1 MNNIYGGMLDG
12 QRLYEEDQR
21 QKKQWE
27 VEQAVRAINLDYRQ
41 QALPFQ
47 IEALGLANESTGL
60 NNDFS
65 RQINPYKVDYQ
76 QILNEGGRIANDLS
90 RFTYETTRDDRPIT
104 RQALIFDTN
113 AKWLNNRGKEI
124 SNAEAAA
131 SAPFNIQK
139 KMQDNERDW
148 FNNQKLAIN
157 LGNDQF
163 MVPYDRAKVVMDY
176 DEARMKHDTNVATYP
191 DQRRAAEADAK
202 AKARESE
209 QSYDIQG
216 VNNAFRRAFVTKNY
230 GELGQ
235 QLSHMLDDDVIIQPQ
250 QDGTIAVSSQG
261 QQAKF
266 SSLDDLYRRV
276 LMKQE
281 EAKKQNEPW
290 QSAGNGYALN
300 RSTGEGKQIYQ
311 APQKQQQIP
320 INTTA
325 IGGLVEQYV
334 GTLGLDMSAADKQM
348 LQSDIQAGP
357 TGFMRQGDSPSL
369 AVRKAYD
376 QLVPSLGK
384 DSNWFGLN
392 SLDTYKGGGALDMS
406 KAPTPT
412 PSPAPSGAL
421 DMGQSMT
428 NGISVG
434 TVVQGYR
441 FKGGNPK
448 DPSAWELAK

>member
-1 MNNIYGGMLDG
+1 MNSIYGGMLDG

-21 QKKQWE
+21 RQKQWE
-27 VEQAVRAINLDYRQ
+27 VEQGIRALDLDFNQ
-41 QALPFQ
+41 QALPFKV
-47 IEALGLANESTGL
+47 EALSLINDGTRL
-60 NNDFS
+60 NNDFA

-76 QILNEGGRIANDLS
+76 QILNEGGRIGNDS
-90 RFTYETTRDDRPIT
+90 ARDAVDWARQDRPIT
-104 RQALIFDTN
+104 RQALIFDTQ
-113 AKWLNNRGKEI
+113 AKGLNNYGKQI
-124 SNAEAAA
+124 NNAEAAA

-139 KMQDNERDW
+139 KIQDNERDW
-148 FNNQKLAIN
+148 FNNQRLAIN
-157 LGNDQF
+157 LGNAQF

-202 AKARESE
+202 VKARESA

-216 VNNAFRRAFVTKNY
+216 VNNAFRRALVTKNY

-235 QLSHMLDDDVIIQPQ
+235 SLSNLFDDDVLVQPQ
-250 QDGTIAVSSQG
+250 QDGKVLVTSEG
-261 QQAKF
+261 KQQSF
-266 SSLDDLYRRV
+266 DSLDALHKAIS
-276 LMKQE
+276 MASPQTSKQS
-281 EAKKQNEPW
+281 EPW

-348 LQSDIQAGP
+348 LQSDIQAGA
-357 TGFMRQGDSPSL
+357 TGFMRQGDAPSL

-376 QLVPSLGK
+376 QLAPSLGK
-384 DSNWFGLN
+384 DSNWFGID
-392 SLDTYKGGGALDMS
+392 SLDTYKGGGALDMG
-406 KAPTPT
+406 KAPTAT
-412 PSPAPSGAL
+412 PAPAPSGAL